1 MLTATLTVCAFMALG
16 ADAGKP
22 TDQELALYP
31 IEDGIIQR
39 TNEERV
45 RNGLEPLKM
54 DPKLVRTARKHT
66 IWMVNNRSM
75 THGHDAVAENIA
87 MGQANSTEAVQT
99 WMNSSG
105 HRANILNRG
114 HRRIGVAAFRTTEGT
129 IYWCQQFGD

>member
-1 MLTATLTVCAFMALG
+1 MLTATLMVCALTAAG
-16 ADAGKP
+16 ADNPQAAN
-22 TDQELALYP
+22 DELALYP

-45 RNGLEPLKM
+45 RHGLTPLKV
-54 DPKLVRTARKHT
+54 DSKLIRTARKHT

-87 MGQANSTEAVQT
+87 MGQRDSSEAVQT

-105 HRANILNRG
+105 HRANILNRV
-114 HRRIGVAAFRTTEGT
+114 HRRIGVAAFRTPEGT